1 MLENDVQL
9 IYRVLSG
16 DDSAFSTLV
25 EKHQKGVHALVWR
38 KIGDFH
44 HAEEITQDTFIQV
57 YKKLG
62 TLKDPKCFCGWLYV
76 IANRLALNWLKRRKS
91 TMPSLEDT
99 PMVEIEES
107 SYQHYMSER
116 RETEAAEHR
125 SEVVKNL
132 LNRLP
137 ESERTVLTLH
147 YLGEMTAKEISKY
160 LGVSVSAIKGRLRRG
175 RERLKASES
184 LVSEVL
190 GGVELSA
197 DLTARIMREVADI
210 TPVSPPSGKPVLP
223 WAALG
228 SAAVVILLM
237 IGASNQYLARFQKP
251 YSFEA
256 RSEPT
261 IEIIDT
267 DIVLDTDAKPDVRHQ
282 IGQTSHPSQNRGDGM
297 QPSSSNAGK
306 LLIERTITQAD
317 GLASNTVLT
326 IFEDSQGA
334 LWFGTADGIT
344 RYDGDNFQTFTM
356 EDGLPRNTTGLIFED
371 RLGMLWFG
379 DGMLANALNRP
390 KFIDMSYMNMPLSE
404 LANTVQDE
412 TTMKTQA
419 PAPLE
424 GISRYDGQAFRMFTG
439 ADGLI
444 RGTIQDMFEDKTGT
458 LWFATDEGMSRYEG
472 EKFSSITV
480 NGPTGIEV
488 LPHWWNQVTAIA
500 QDTAGNLWFG
510 SHAGITY
517 YNLQTSDFRYLDIN
531 LNAFKEM
538 GQSQSGQVTN
548 LLFDAQDNLWIT
560 QEGVG
565 DEYTGIRRY
574 DGKELVHFP
583 QSEEL
588 PMNKVDSILRDTN
601 GNLWFAG
608 SKKLRLT
615 IDVHAAADS
624 VPIPEVGVGV
634 SVYNG
639 ETFQN
644 ISTDDGLPSN
654 RVWSVFEDSQGK
666 IWFATDAGAAVGVY
680 SPSQKSPILLDPVVI
695 PNSRTQ

>member
-25 EKHQKGVHALVWR
+25 EKHQKGVHALIWR

-62 TLKDPKCFCGWLYV
+62 TLKDPKCFSGWLYV
-76 IANRLALNWLKRRKS
+76 IANRLCLNWLQRRKS

-107 SYQHYMSER
+107 SYQHYLSER

-125 SEVVKNL
+125 SEVVKKL
-132 LNRLP
+132 LEKLP
-137 ESERTVLTLH
+137 ESERTVMTLH

-160 LGVSVSAIKGRLRRG
+160 LGVSVSAIKGRLHRG

-190 GGVELSA
+190 GGVELPA
-197 DLTARIMREVADI
+197 DLTARIMRQVADI

-237 IGASNQYLARFQKP
+237 LGISNQYLSRFQKP

-267 DIVLDTDAKPDVRHQ
+267 DIVLDTDAKPDVRNQ
-282 IGQTSHPSQNRGDGM
+282 IGQTSRPSKGNGAGM
-297 QPSSSNAGK
+297 QTSSSNAGR
-306 LLIERTITQAD
+306 LLIEKTITQAD

-334 LWFGTADGIT
+334 LWFGTANGIT

-356 EDGLPRNTTGLIFED
+356 EDGLSRNTTGLIFED
-371 RLGMLWFG
+371 RQGMLWFG
-379 DGMLANALNRP
+379 DGMLSNALNRP
-390 KFIDMSYMNMPLSE
+390 NFIDMSYMNMPLSE
-404 LANTVQDE
+404 LADTVNDE
-412 TTMKTQA
+412 MEMKT
-419 PAPLE
+419 PTPTPLKE
-424 GISRYDGQAFRMFTG
+424 GVSRYDGHAFRTFTI
-439 ADGLI
+439 DDY
-444 RGTIQDMFEDKTGT
+444 GTINDMFEDKTGT
-458 LWFATDEGMSRYEG
+458 LWFATWEGVNRYDG
-472 EKFSSITV
+472 EKFSRIIL

-488 LPHWWNQVTAIA
+488 LPDWWNKVTAIA

-510 SHAGITY
+510 SAAGITY
-517 YNLQTSDFRYLDIN
+517 YNVQTSDFRYLDVN

-548 LLFDAQDNLWIT
+548 LQFDAQDNLWIT

-588 PMNKVDSILRDTN
+588 PMNKVESILRDTN

-608 SKKLRLT
+608 SKRLRIT
-615 IDVHAAADS
+615 IDVHGAADS

-644 ISTDDGLPSN
+644 INTDDGLPSN
-654 RVWSVFEDSQGK
+654 RVWSVFEDSRGK

>member
-9 IYRVLSG
+9 IYRILSG

-62 TLKDPKCFCGWLYV
+62 TLKDPKCFSGWLYV

-132 LNRLP
+132 LKRLP

-237 IGASNQYLARFQKP
+237 IGASNQYLSRFQKP
-251 YSFEA
+251 YSFEV

-267 DIVLDTDAKPDVRHQ
+267 NIVLDTDAKPDVRNQ
-282 IGQTSHPSQNRGDGM
+282 IGQTSHPSQNTGAGM
-297 QPSSSNAGK
+297 QPASSNAGK
-306 LLIERTITQAD
+306 LLIEKTITQAD
-317 GLASNTVLT
+317 VLASNTVLT
-326 IFEDSQGA
+326 IFEDNQGA
-334 LWFGTADGIT
+334 LWFGTPDGIT

-356 EDGLPRNTTGLIFED
+356 EDGLPRNTTGLVFED
-371 RLGMLWFG
+371 RQGMLWFG
-379 DGMLANALNRP
+379 DGMLANALKRP
-390 KFIDMSYMNMPLSE
+390 KFIDMSYLNMPLSE
-404 LANTVQDE
+404 LADAVDDGME
-412 TTMKTQA
+412 MKTRT
-419 PAPLE
+419 PASLE
-424 GISRYDGQAFRMFTG
+424 GISRYDGQAFRTFTIDDFG
-439 ADGLI
+439 SINDL
-444 RGTIQDMFEDKTGT
+444 FEDETGT
-458 LWFATDEGMSRYEG
+458 LWFATLLGVSRYDG
-472 EKFSSITV
+472 EKFSSITL
-480 NGPTGIEV
+480 NGPTGTEV
-488 LPHWWNQVTAIA
+488 LPDWWNEVTAIA

-517 YNLQTSDFRYLDIN
+517 YNLQTSDFRYLDVN
-531 LNAFKEM
+531 LNDFREM
-538 GQSQSGQVTN
+538 GQSQRGQVTN
-548 LLFDAQDNLWIT
+548 LQFDAQDNLWIT

-588 PMNKVDSILRDTN
+588 PMNRVESILRDTN

-608 SKKLRLT
+608 SKKLPLT
-615 IDVHAAADS
+615 IDVHGAADS

-654 RVWSVFEDSQGK
+654 RVWSVFEDSHGK

>member
-16 DDSAFSTLV
+16 DDSAFNTLV
-25 EKHQKGVHALVWR
+25 EKHQKSVHALVWR
-38 KIGDFH
+38 KVGDFH

-62 TLKDPKCFCGWLYV
+62 TLKDPKCFSGWLYV
-76 IANRLALNWLKRRKS
+76 IANRLALNWLKKRKS

-132 LNRLP
+132 LKRLP

-175 RERLKASES
+175 RERLKASEP

-237 IGASNQYLARFQKP
+237 IGASNQYLSRFQKP
-251 YSFEA
+251 YSLEA
-256 RSEPT
+256 RSERT

-267 DIVLDTDAKPDVRHQ
+267 NIVLDTDAKPDIRNQ
-282 IGQTSHPSQNRGDGM
+282 IGQASHPSQNRGDGM

-344 RYDGDNFQTFTM
+344 RYDGDNFQTFTT
-356 EDGLPRNTTGLIFED
+356 EDGLSRNTTGLVFED
-371 RLGMLWFG
+371 RQGMLWFG

-390 KFIDMSYMNMPLSE
+390 KFIDMSYLNMPLSE
-404 LANTVQDE
+404 LADAVDDE
-412 TTMKTQA
+412 MEMKTRT
-419 PAPLE
+419 PASLE
-424 GISRYDGQAFRMFTG
+424 GISRYDGQAFRTFTIDDFG
-439 ADGLI
+439 SINDL
-444 RGTIQDMFEDKTGT
+444 FEDETGT
-458 LWFATDEGMSRYEG
+458 LWFATLLGVSRYDG
-472 EKFSSITV
+472 EKFSTITL
-480 NGPTGIEV
+480 NGPTGTEV
-488 LPHWWNQVTAIA
+488 LPDWWNEVTAIA

-517 YNLQTSDFRYLDIN
+517 YNLQTSDFRYLDVN
-531 LNAFKEM
+531 LNDFREM
-538 GQSQSGQVTN
+538 GQSQRGQVTN
-548 LLFDAQDNLWIT
+548 LQFDAQNNLWIT

-574 DGKELVHFP
+574 DGKELVRFP

-588 PMNKVDSILRDTN
+588 PMNKVESILRDTN

-608 SKKLRLT
+608 SKKLPLT
-615 IDVHAAADS
+615 IDVHGAADS
-624 VPIPEVGVGV
+624 VPIPEIGVGV

-654 RVWSVFEDSQGK
+654 RVWSVFEDSSGK
-666 IWFATDAGAAVGVY
+666 IWFATDAGAAVGTY
-680 SPSQKSPILLDPVVI
+680 LPSQKSQILLDPVVI

>member
-62 TLKDPKCFCGWLYV
+62 TLKDPKCFSGWLYV
-76 IANRLALNWLKRRKS
+76 IANRLALNWLKRHKS

-116 RETEAAEHR
+116 RETEAGEHR

-132 LNRLP
+132 LKRLP

-237 IGASNQYLARFQKP
+237 IGASNQYLSRFQKP
-251 YSFEA
+251 YSLEA

-282 IGQTSHPSQNRGDGM
+282 IGQASHPSKSNGAGM
-297 QPSSSNAGK
+297 QPSSSNAGR

-317 GLASNTVLT
+317 GLASDTVLT
-326 IFEDSQGA
+326 IFEDSQGT

-344 RYDGDNFQTFTM
+344 RYDGDNFQTFTT
-356 EDGLPRNTTGLIFED
+356 EDGLSRNTTGLIFED
-371 RLGMLWFG
+371 RQGMLWFG

-404 LANTVQDE
+404 LADTVQDE
-412 TTMKTQA
+412 TEMKTRT
-419 PAPLE
+419 PAPLK
-424 GISRYDGQAFRMFTG
+424 GVSRYDGQAFRTFTIS
-439 ADGLI
+439 DGLLKD
-444 RGTIQDMFEDKTGT
+444 TIYDMFEDKTGT
-458 LWFATDEGMSRYEG
+458 LWFATLWGMSRYDG
-472 EKFSSITV
+472 EKFSNITL
-480 NGPTGIEV
+480 NGPTGTEV
-488 LPHWWNQVTAIA
+488 LPDWWNQITAIA

-517 YNLQTSDFRYLDIN
+517 YNVQTSDFRYLDVN
-531 LNAFKEM
+531 LNDFREM
-538 GQSQSGQVTN
+538 GQSQRGQVTN
-548 LLFDAQDNLWIT
+548 LQFDAQGNLWII

-565 DEYTGIRRY
+565 GEYTGIRRY

-583 QSEEL
+583 QSAEL
-588 PMNKVDSILRDTN
+588 PMNRVESILRDTN

-608 SKKLRLT
+608 SKELPLT
-615 IDVHAAADS
+615 IDVHAAPDS

-654 RVWSVFEDSQGK
+654 RVWSVFEDSSGK

-695 PNSRTQ
+695 PNPRTQ

>member
-38 KIGDFH
+38 KVGDFH

-62 TLKDPKCFCGWLYV
+62 TLKDPKCFSGWLYV

-132 LNRLP
+132 LKRLP

-175 RERLKASES
+175 RERLKASEP

-237 IGASNQYLARFQKP
+237 IGASNQYLSRFQKP
-251 YSFEA
+251 YSLEA
-256 RSEPT
+256 RSERT

-267 DIVLDTDAKPDVRHQ
+267 NIVLDTDAKPDIRNQ
-282 IGQTSHPSQNRGDGM
+282 IGQASHPSQNRGDGM

-344 RYDGDNFQTFTM
+344 RYDGDNFQTFTT
-356 EDGLPRNTTGLIFED
+356 EDGLSRNTTGLVFED
-371 RLGMLWFG
+371 RQGMLWFG

-390 KFIDMSYMNMPLSE
+390 KFIDMSYLNMPLSE
-404 LANTVQDE
+404 LADAVDDE
-412 TTMKTQA
+412 MEMKTRT
-419 PAPLE
+419 PASLE
-424 GISRYDGQAFRMFTG
+424 GISRYDGQAFRTFTIDDFG
-439 ADGLI
+439 SINDL
-444 RGTIQDMFEDKTGT
+444 FEDETGT
-458 LWFATDEGMSRYEG
+458 LWFATLLGVSRYDG
-472 EKFSSITV
+472 EKFSTITL
-480 NGPTGIEV
+480 NGPTGTEV
-488 LPHWWNQVTAIA
+488 LPDWWNEVTAIA

-517 YNLQTSDFRYLDIN
+517 YNLQTSDFRYLDVN
-531 LNAFKEM
+531 LNDFREM
-538 GQSQSGQVTN
+538 GQSQRGQVTN
-548 LLFDAQDNLWIT
+548 LQFDAQDNLWIT

-574 DGKELVHFP
+574 DGKELVRFP

-588 PMNKVDSILRDTN
+588 PMNKVESILRDTN

-608 SKKLRLT
+608 SKKLPLT
-615 IDVHAAADS
+615 IDVHGAADS
-624 VPIPEVGVGV
+624 VPIPEIGVGV

-654 RVWSVFEDSQGK
+654 RVWSVFEDSSGK
-666 IWFATDAGAAVGVY
+666 IWFATDAGAAVGTY
-680 SPSQKSPILLDPVVI
+680 LPSQKSPILLDPVVI

>member
-25 EKHQKGVHALVWR
+25 EKHQKGVHALIWR

-62 TLKDPKCFCGWLYV
+62 ALKDPKCFSGWLYV

-132 LNRLP
+132 LKRLP

-175 RERLKASES
+175 RERLKASEP

-251 YSFEA
+251 YSLEA

-267 DIVLDTDAKPDVRHQ
+267 DIVLDTDAKPDVRNQ
-282 IGQTSHPSQNRGDGM
+282 IGQTSHPSQNRGAGM
-297 QPSSSNAGK
+297 QPASSNAGK
-306 LLIERTITQAD
+306 LLIERTITEAD

-344 RYDGDNFQTFTM
+344 RYDGDNFQTFTT
-356 EDGLPRNTTGLIFED
+356 EDGLSRNTTGLIFED
-371 RLGMLWFG
+371 RQGMLWFG

-390 KFIDMSYMNMPLSE
+390 KFIDMSYINMPLSE

-412 TTMKTQA
+412 MEMKTQT
-419 PAPLE
+419 PTPLE
-424 GISRYDGQAFRMFTG
+424 SISRYDGQAFRTFTG
-439 ADGLI
+439 ADGLL
-444 RGTIQDMFEDKTGT
+444 RGPIQDMFEDKTGT
-458 LWFATDEGMSRYEG
+458 LWFATDEGVSRYDG
-472 EKFSSITV
+472 EKFSSLIF
-480 NGPTGIEV
+480 NGPTGMEV

-500 QDTAGNLWFG
+500 QDTAGNFWFG
-510 SHAGITY
+510 SYAGITY
-517 YNLQTSDFRYLDIN
+517 YNLQTSDFRYLDVN
-531 LNAFKEM
+531 LNAFREM
-538 GQSQSGQVTN
+538 GQSQSGQITN
-548 LLFDAQDNLWIT
+548 LQFDAQNNLWIT

-588 PMNKVDSILRDTN
+588 PMNKVESILRDTN
-601 GNLWFAG
+601 GNLWFTG
-608 SKKLRLT
+608 SKKLPLT
-615 IDVHAAADS
+615 IEVHEAEDNI
-624 VPIPEVGVGV
+624 PIPEVGVGV

-644 ISTDDGLPSN
+644 INTDDGLPSN

-680 SPSQKSPILLDPVVI
+680 SPSQKSPVLLDPVVI
-695 PNSRTQ
+695 PNPRTQ

>member
-38 KIGDFH
+38 KVGDFH

-62 TLKDPKCFCGWLYV
+62 TLKDPKCFSGWLYV

-132 LNRLP
+132 LKRLP

-237 IGASNQYLARFQKP
+237 IGASNQYLSRFQKP
-251 YSFEA
+251 YSLEA
-256 RSEPT
+256 RSEQT

-267 DIVLDTDAKPDVRHQ
+267 NIVLDTDAKPDVRNQ
-282 IGQTSHPSQNRGDGM
+282 IGQASHPSQNRGDGM
-297 QPSSSNAGK
+297 QPASSNAGK
-306 LLIERTITQAD
+306 LLIEKTITQAD

-344 RYDGDNFQTFTM
+344 RYDGDNFQTFTT
-356 EDGLPRNTTGLIFED
+356 EDGLSRNTTGLIFED
-371 RLGMLWFG
+371 RQGMLWFG

-390 KFIDMSYMNMPLSE
+390 KFIDMSYLNMPLSE
-404 LANTVQDE
+404 LADAVDDE
-412 TTMKTQA
+412 MEMKTRT
-419 PAPLE
+419 PASLE
-424 GISRYDGQAFRMFTG
+424 GISRYDGQAFRTFTIDDFG
-439 ADGLI
+439 SINDL
-444 RGTIQDMFEDKTGT
+444 FEDETGT
-458 LWFATDEGMSRYEG
+458 LWFATLLGVSRYDG
-472 EKFSSITV
+472 EKFSTITL
-480 NGPTGIEV
+480 NGPTGTEV
-488 LPHWWNQVTAIA
+488 LPDWWNEVTAIA

-517 YNLQTSDFRYLDIN
+517 YNLQTSDFRYLDVN
-531 LNAFKEM
+531 LNDFREM
-538 GQSQSGQVTN
+538 GQSQRGQVTN
-548 LLFDAQDNLWIT
+548 LQFDAQNNLWIT

-574 DGKELVHFP
+574 DGKELVRFP

-588 PMNKVDSILRDTN
+588 PMNKVESILRDTN

-608 SKKLRLT
+608 SKKLPLT
-615 IDVHAAADS
+615 IDVHGAADS
-624 VPIPEVGVGV
+624 VPIPEIGVGV

-654 RVWSVFEDSQGK
+654 RVWSVFEDSSGK
-666 IWFATDAGAAVGVY
+666 IWFATDAGAAVGTY
-680 SPSQKSPILLDPVVI
+680 LPSQKSPILLDPVVI